1 MERPLASPSPA
12 SKRLETDGI
21 TEADRM
27 TRDRRGKTE
36 VAMKIQLLVRRNLVG
51 RAEIDDVLRSSA
63 LRKCAGVFDIGV
75 PRRSKLP
82 IEVHA
87 GLPGQVSLRAP
98 GR

>member
-1 MERPLASPSPA
+1 MERPPASPSPA
-12 SKRLETDGI
+12 SKRLEADGI

-36 VAMKIQLLVRRNLVG
+36 VAMKVQLLVRRNLVG

-63 LRKCAGVFDIGV
+63 LRKAAGIFDVSV
-75 PRRSKLP
+75 PWGRELP